1 MPMAP
6 RFALLALAPLALTAC
21 VQYERDTRYDA
32 SRVPA
37 ARIVGNPVSCIPLFN
52 ARDSK
57 VRDDRTID
65 FMRNS
70 REGWRN
76 TLPNSCPGLASENA
90 FTYKTSLSQL
100 CSTDIIYVLETAGG
114 LHRGA
119 GCGLGHFVPIVID
132 RR

>member
-1 MPMAP
+1 MGP
-6 RFALLALAPLALTAC
+6 RLALLALAPMALTAC
-21 VQYERDTRYDA
+21 TQYDRAASYDA

-37 ARIVGNPVSCIPLFN
+37 ARVVGDPVSCIPLHN

-65 FMRNS
+65 FMRSS

-76 TLPNSCPGLASENA
+76 TLPNSCPGLAAQNA
-90 FTYKTSLSQL
+90 FTYKTSQSQL
-100 CSTDIIYVLETAGG
+100 CSVDIIYVLETAGG

-119 GCGLGHFVPIVID
+119 GCGLGKFVPIVID
-132 RR
+132 R